1 MKVLLLGD
9 RGAGKTTCCEKTI
22 SLLKERGG
30 RCYGFLTHRTEDGFM
45 ISDIE
50 SAKSTE
56 LAGAV
61 EGEGERIGKYLFF
74 NSGIEFGIK
83 AMKKKGDL
91 CFIDE
96 LGALELGGKG
106 FFRALSLIREKN
118 DVIITCR
125 DRFYVEMQEML
136 GMDLHECRIS
146 MDNRD
151 AMPETL
157 CAKYL
162 CEKGSFC
169 YGDSRDKD

>member
-1 MKVLLLGD
+1 MKVLLLGA

-22 SLLKERGG
+22 SILKKKGV
-30 RCYGFLTHRTEDGFM
+30 RCYGFLTRRTEGGFM
-45 ISDIE
+45 ISDVE
-50 SAKSTE
+50 SEESTE

-74 NSGIEFGIK
+74 SRGIEFGIK

-96 LGALELGGKG
+96 LGALELDGKG
-106 FFRALSLIREKN
+106 FFRALSLIREKD

-125 DRFYVEMQEML
+125 DKFCVEMQEML
-136 GMDLHECRIS
+136 CMDLYECRIS

-151 AMPETL
+151 VMPEIL